1 MTALRILIYGNHMPP
16 KTPTKTTVYLDETSY
31 ERLKR
36 MAKAQGR
43 PTASLVRE
51 AVMEYAA
58 RHDARTRPKSIGAFR
73 SKRRDLS
80 ERAEELLDGFGR
92 T

>member
-1 MTALRILIYGNHMPP
+1 MPP
-16 KTPTKTTVYLDETSY
+16 TPTKTTVYLDESTY
-31 ERLKR
+31 ARLKR
-36 MAKAQGR
+36 IAKAQGR

-58 RHDARTRPKSIGAFR
+58 RHDTRRRPKSIGAFR
-73 SKRRDLS
+73 SKRRNLS
-80 ERAEELLDGFGR
+80 ERAEDLLNGFAR

>member
-1 MTALRILIYGNHMPP
+1 MP
-16 KTPTKTTVYLDETSY
+16 PTKTTVYLDEPSY
-31 ERLKR
+31 ARLKR
-36 MAKAQGR
+36 IARAQGR

-58 RHDARTRPKSIGAFR
+58 RHDTRGRPKSIGAFR
-73 SKRRDLS
+73 SKRHDLS
-80 ERAEELLDGFGR
+80 ERAEDLLNDFGR